1 MLISTTE
8 NISGKTIKET
18 LGIVRGN
25 TVRSRHI
32 GSDIVAMLKQLIGGE
47 LKGYTQMVNDA
58 RDEAVKRMVE
68 EAKKLKADA
77 IVTVRFATSEV
88 MQGSSEVLAYGT
100 AVRLSK

>member
-8 NISGKTIKET
+8 NIAGKKIKET
-18 LGIVRGN
+18 LGIVKGS
-25 TVRSRHI
+25 TVRAKHL
-32 GSDIVAMLKQLIGGE
+32 GTDIMATLKQLVGGE

-58 RDEAVKRMVE
+58 RDEAIKRMVE

-77 IVTVRFATSEV
+77 VVNVRLATSDV

-100 AVRLSK
+100 AVRLK

>member
-8 NISGKTIKET
+8 NIAGKTIKET
-18 LGIVRGN
+18 LGIVKGN

-32 GSDIVAMLKQLIGGE
+32 GSDIVAALKQIIGGE
-47 LKGYTQMVNDA
+47 LKGYTQMVNSA

-68 EAKKLKADA
+68 EAKTLKADA
-77 IVTVRFATSEV
+77 IVMVRFAASEV

-100 AVRLSK
+100 AVRLKN